1 MKKILTLLLF
11 ITVSNGFCQTMESL
25 KTQTQKMYRSSIDMK
40 FNEIMDM
47 TYPKVFEIVDRET
60 LSTMME
66 SMFDNEQ
73 MHISLIDMKPAF
85 TYTDIKEID
94 GKKFSV
100 IKYRNGM
107 KMALKGDIT
116 DEMVSS
122 MEQGLK
128 SAPQF
133 DKVDYDKATKTF
145 TLEGNATMIG
155 VADSTTKSEWTFVN
169 YDNEQLFNMIFD
181 EKIKTA
187 LGL

>member
-1 MKKILTLLLF
+1 MKKILTLLLL

-25 KTQTQKMYRSSIDMK
+25 KTQTQKMYKSSIDMK
-40 FNEIMDM
+40 FNDIMDM

-66 SMFDNEQ
+66 SMFDNEN
-73 MHISLIDMKPAF
+73 MSIALTDMKPTF
-85 TYTDIKEID
+85 TYSDIKEVD

-100 IKYRNGM
+100 INYRNGM
-107 KMALKGDIT
+107 KMTLKGDIT
-116 DEMVSS
+116 DEMVGT
-122 MEQGLK
+122 MENGFK
-128 SAPQF
+128 STPQF
-133 DKVDYDKATKTF
+133 DKVNYDKATKTF
-145 TLEGNATMIG
+145 ILEGPAVMIG
-155 VADSTTKSEWTFVN
+155 VADATTKNEWTFVN